1 MFGGH
6 SDLDHLRYSVEI
18 CNIVALQFWLVAERA
33 QIKSSVR
40 NNSIMLLGP
49 RKVSRSQK

>member
-6 SDLDHLRYSVEI
+6 SDLDHLRYTVEI

-33 QIKSSVR
+33 QIKSS
-40 NNSIMLLGP
+40 NSALISKDEDYRP
-49 RKVSRSQK
+49 KQ